1 LADDS
6 WSQMLNFRYGPGG
19 SVHVIDWYDKNQ
31 CHSPNPDL
39 HDNTLGRIFKI
50 SHENDEW
57 VEVDL
62 QERSSEELVELQL
75 HPNEWH
81 VRHARLILQE
91 RGPDPAV
98 HTALR
103 EILDENPDVTRKLRA
118 LWALHVTEGL
128 SDADLVPLLGH
139 ESEYIRSWSVQLL
152 AEDRRVSDEALEAFA
167 QAAREDESA
176 LVRVYLASAL
186 QRIEPARRW
195 EVIEGLHGR
204 AEDAEDQ
211 NIPLMTWYAT
221 EPVVTLDMDRS
232 LDLALSSELPRSLSF
247 TVQRIA
253 ADDSQEALQ
262 ILSERL
268 GQIEQQEKKQI
279 ILDAI
284 NQIVQGEQTGKAE

>member
-1 LADDS
+1 
-6 WSQMLNFRYGPGG
+6 
-19 SVHVIDWYDKNQ
+19 
-31 CHSPNPDL
+31 
-39 HDNTLGRIFKI
+39 
-50 SHENDEW
+50 
-57 VEVDL
+57 
-62 QERSSEELVELQL
+62 
-75 HPNEWH
+75 
-81 VRHARLILQE
+81 
-91 RGPDPAV
+91 
-98 HTALR
+98 
-103 EILDENPDVTRKLRA
+103 
-118 LWALHVTEGL
+118 
-128 SDADLVPLLGH
+128 VPLLGH

-152 AEDRRVSDEALEAFA
+152 AEDRQVSDEALEAFA

-195 EVIEGLHGR
+195 EVLEGLHGR

-221 EPVVTLDMDRS
+221 EPVVALDMDRS

-279 ILDAI
+279 ILDGI